1 MGGGALPV
9 ALNKKYKK
17 VYLLFGKENEY
28 LNKDSPG
35 FSDFGGGEKPGES
48 ALDTALREGCEEL
61 NGFFGCEGEIK
72 RLIKEN
78 LVTSLNH
85 DSYTTFLFEI
95 EYDDNLPYY
104 FNNNYKFLKNH
115 VNKLVRHSTNG
126 LFEKSVIKWMTFDDL
141 RKERDTFRSYYRN
154 VVDVILENEDD
165 IVRKLKGLKTS
176 MTRTKTMTRTPT
188 IRTPTMR
195 TPTVRTPTV
204 RTITIRTPTRTPTT
218 RTPTKTITTRT
229 PTRTP
234 TARTPTVRTPT
245 KTITTRTPTTRT
257 PTTRTPT
264 TRTPTT
270 RTPTTRTPTVRTPT
284 VRTITIR
291 TRNPTTRTITT
302 RTPTT
307 KTFKKTTNRYNNYKY
322 DAQDSKT
329 VSIKS
334 KSKSKSKSKNSHFKK
349 KKTKTKKNKKWFDTL
364 W

>member
-1 MGGGALPV
+1 MGGGALPI
-9 ALNKKYKK
+9 ALNKKDKK

-85 DSYTTFLFEI
+85 DRYTTFLFEI

-104 FNNNYKFLKNH
+104 FNNNYKFLKSH

-141 RKERDTFRSYYRN
+141 RKERSSFRSYYRN

-165 IVRKLKGLKTS
+165 IVQKLKGSK
-176 MTRTKTMTRTPT
+176 
-188 IRTPTMR
+188 
-195 TPTVRTPTV
+195 
-204 RTITIRTPTRTPTT
+204 
-218 RTPTKTITTRT
+218 TPTKIST
-229 PTRTP
+229 
-234 TARTPTVRTPT
+234 
-245 KTITTRTPTTRT
+245 TTRTPTTRT

-270 RTPTTRTPTVRTPT
+270 RTPTTRTPTKTRTPSKT
-284 VRTITIR
+284 V
-291 TRNPTTRTITT
+291 TT
-302 RTPTT
+302 RTPT
-307 KTFKKTTNRYNNYKY
+307 KTPANRYNNYKY
-322 DAQDSKT
+322 DT
-329 VSIKS
+329 RNS
-334 KSKSKSKSKNSHFKK
+334 KSVTGKNKHVKK
-349 KKTKTKKNKKWFDTL
+349 KKTKKIKTKKNKKWFDNL